1 MKRLVVG
8 IIAASVMSLGAMAQ
22 GWKDECKSLIAK
34 GEFAKAEAVLKQQNA
49 PAHSPQA
56 VVIDSLRTIM
66 SRMKQNFRIPA
77 AEGKALVEK
86 VMGRSVSD
94 ADVQR
99 WKNAKCIE
107 YMVIDGKEMW
117 MRKSERNFKLLNKEL
132 NPQVD
137 MEWYGELDKYAKE
150 AEAYKKDENNV
161 RDRRLINITFT
172 LDVDA
177 DAVPAG
183 EKIKVWIPI
192 PFENARQSDVKILKT
207 SGKVKLSEGSVHHTA
222 YFEKKAVKGQKTHFE
237 INYSYVVGEQSFTQS
252 ELLNRLKPYDVEKP
266 DYKNFI
272 EAEYPH
278 IPKNDK
284 YEQLARQIVGSETN
298 PVLQASK
305 IYDWIAANFP
315 WAGALDYTII
325 PCIPDYVL
333 NIGHGD
339 CGQVAL
345 LYITLCR
352 NIGIPAR
359 WESGWML
366 HPGAL
371 NFHDWAETYFEGV
384 GWVPTDVSFGRTTH
398 GQEQN
403 DYYKSALDVWRMAAN
418 EGVGGEFS
426 PKKRWIR
433 CDGVDSQAGEVEWRG
448 GNVEDSKYS
457 SELVVNSCERIK

>member
-1 MKRLVVG
+1 
-8 IIAASVMSLGAMAQ
+8 
-22 GWKDECKSLIAK
+22 
-34 GEFAKAEAVLKQQNA
+34 
-49 PAHSPQA
+49 
-56 VVIDSLRTIM
+56 
-66 SRMKQNFRIPA
+66 
-77 AEGKALVEK
+77 
-86 VMGRSVSD
+86 
-94 ADVQR
+94 
-99 WKNAKCIE
+99 
-107 YMVIDGKEMW
+107 
-117 MRKSERNFKLLNKEL
+117 
-132 NPQVD
+132 
-137 MEWYGELDKYAKE
+137 
-150 AEAYKKDENNV
+150 
-161 RDRRLINITFT
+161 
-172 LDVDA
+172 
-177 DAVPAG
+177 
-183 EKIKVWIPI
+183 
-192 PFENARQSDVKILKT
+192 
-207 SGKVKLSEGSVHHTA
+207 
-222 YFEKKAVKGQKTHFE
+222 
-237 INYSYVVGEQSFTQS
+237 
-252 ELLNRLKPYDVEKP
+252 
-266 DYKNFI
+266 
-272 EAEYPH
+272 
-278 IPKNDK
+278 
-284 YEQLARQIVGSETN
+284 
-298 PVLQASK
+298 
-305 IYDWIAANFP
+305 
-315 WAGALDYTII
+315 GALDYTII